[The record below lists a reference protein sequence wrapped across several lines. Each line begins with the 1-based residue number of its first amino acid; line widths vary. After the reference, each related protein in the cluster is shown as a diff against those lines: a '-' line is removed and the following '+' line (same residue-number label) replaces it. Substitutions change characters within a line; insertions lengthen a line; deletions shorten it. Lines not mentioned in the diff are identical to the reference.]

1 MNQAVCLYEF
11 GTSKSISFPA
21 CQTNCFTGK
30 GYGLYEIDIPFQF
43 DGRDGTMTATYGDA
57 SPQALVLQVYSSSRI
72 SIGNLAPILAPK
84 VFCCYINGHGEE
96 ATCPADGGP
105 EEECSDTKCFCTNT
119 TARYFFHPSNID
131 WRWASIDDGINYV
144 IDLHPFLNHASE
156 QRLKDAGLDDSVVT
170 HTSGLVGLCLA
181 AGGKAECYQYECD
194 GYCSLKCECSI
205 PHYIDNQDP
214 CFK

>member
-1 MNQAVCLYEF
+1 LNQTVCLYEF
-11 GTSKSISFPA
+11 GTAERASSPS
-21 CQTNCFTGK
+21 CQVNCFTGEAYNP
-30 GYGLYEIDIPFQF
+30 YGVEIPFQF
-43 DGRDGTMTATYGDA
+43 DGQDGTMTATHGDA
-57 SPQALVLQVYSSSRI
+57 TPQGLVLQVHSSSRI
-72 SIGNLAPILAPK
+72 SIGNLAPIQASGAM
-84 VFCCYINGHGEE
+84 CCTLYGEGEE

-105 EEECSDTKCFCTNT
+105 EEECSDSKCNCTNT
-119 TARYFFHPSNID
+119 TARYFFHPSNMD
-131 WRWASIDDGINYV
+131 WRWAYITDGINDV
-144 IDLHPFLNHASE
+144 IDLHPFLNQASE

-170 HTSGLVGLCLA
+170 HASGLVGSCLA